1 LIGYQG
7 FASGGN
13 MKKPLAL
20 LCCSVLLF
28 AGAVFAAVNYHPLK
42 KVSVPGAGGWDYV
55 TVDAAARRVYVSH
68 SSQVDVL
75 DADSFA
81 VVGTIPN
88 TPGVHGI
95 AIARDAGRGY
105 ISAGKADAVIA
116 FDLKT
121 LKPLGEIKVGKK
133 PDAIIY
139 EPLTKRIYV
148 MNGDSESISVLE
160 AANGN
165 VVGTIPLG
173 GGPEFAVSDGKGN
186 LYVNLEEQNET
197 LHIDV
202 NSLQVKDRWPLA
214 PCATPTS
221 LAMDVENRR
230 LFVGCRSKHLAIL
243 NADTGTIVFTAPIG
257 EHVDAGAFDSKTRL
271 VYVSTGD
278 GKVFV
283 FHQDSPDHYSIA
295 QEITTKPG
303 AKTMG
308 FDPTTGY
315 LFVPTSENGA
325 MEVLVLSPKS

>member
-1 LIGYQG
+1 
-7 FASGGN
+7 
-13 MKKPLAL
+13 MKKAL
-20 LCCSVLLF
+20 LVLSCVAPLLAI
-28 AGAVFAAVNYHPLK
+28 AGSAVNYQQLK
-42 KVSVPGAGGWDYV
+42 KVSVPGNGGWDYV
-55 TVDAAARRVYVSH
+55 TVDASARRVYVSH
-68 SSQVDVL
+68 STQVDVL

-81 VVGTIPN
+81 LIGTIAN

-95 AIARDAGRGY
+95 AIASEAGRGY
-105 ISAGKADAVIA
+105 ISAGKADAAIA

-121 LKPLGEIKVGKK
+121 LKPIGEIKVGKK

-148 MNGDSESISVLE
+148 MNGESNNITVLN
-160 AANGN
+160 ATDGSLA
-165 VVGTIPLG
+165 GTIDLG

-202 NSLQVKDRWPLA
+202 NSLKVKDRWPLA

-221 LAMDVENRR
+221 LAMDTDNRR
-230 LFVGCRSKHLAIL
+230 LFVGCRSKHFAVLD
-243 NADTGTIVFTAPIG
+243 ADSGKVVFTAPIG
-257 EHVDAGAFDSKTRL
+257 ERVDAAAFDSKTRL
-271 VYVSTGD
+271 VYLSTGD

-283 FHQDSPDHYSIA
+283 FRQDSPDKYSVA

-308 FDPTTGY
+308 YDSKTGN

-325 MEVLVLSPKS
+325 MQVLVLSSKQ